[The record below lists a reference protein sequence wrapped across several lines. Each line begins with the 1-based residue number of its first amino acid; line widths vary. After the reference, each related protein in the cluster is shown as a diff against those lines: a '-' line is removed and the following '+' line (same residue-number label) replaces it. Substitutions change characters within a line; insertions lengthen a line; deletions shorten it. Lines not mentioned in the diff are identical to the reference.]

1 MMQWLINLTDKLY
14 TLASFLWSAFLL
26 LTVIVL
32 LSYTVHELATITEIL
47 KGMQINSF
55 EIPKIIEDIRG

>member
-14 TLASFLWSAFLL
+14 TLASFLWSTFLL